1 MDEKQLGELML
12 KFEREQVILRNRPP
26 LPCDLRVK
34 LKEYKRPDRTKDLLH
49 HINAHNGITTKN
61 LFEQVNFSYEDFQA
75 ALRTLVKR
83 GQVLV
88 GQQGRSK
95 IYFPMVKGR

>member
-1 MDEKQLGELML
+1 MDEIRLGKLML
-12 KFEREQVILRNRPP
+12 KYEREQAILNKRPP
-26 LPCDLRVK
+26 LPCDLRVR
-34 LKEYKRPDRTKDLLH
+34 LKEYKPPDRTKDVLH
-49 HINAHNGITTKN
+49 HINTHNGITTKQ
-61 LFEQVNFSYEDFQA
+61 LFEKVNFSYEDFQA

-88 GQQGRSK
+88 GQQGRNK